1 MGAIGL
7 EYGSDATLEDLLR
20 SVDRPG
26 DFCVHGRLYAPM
38 PTLEVAGG
46 GMLAFPVPE
55 KQIHALIGAAE
66 RAPYGRGPETVV
78 DRSVRDCWQIGAER
92 IALSGGAWPETLA
105 GILDRAAS
113 GLGCPPERLEA
124 RLYKLLVYEPGGFFS
139 PHRDTEKA
147 PGMIGTLTISL
158 PVAGEGGE
166 LIVRHAGRETAV
178 DMNVSAPSELAFA
191 AFYAD
196 CPHEVRPVAAGHRL
210 SLVFNLCL
218 AADDD
223 ATGRQPPDYGTEA
236 DAIAG
241 RLDAWLR
248 EGGAPEKIVWLLDH
262 GYSEAGLS
270 FGTLKNG
277 DDARARVLSAA
288 VDRVGC
294 ELHAAIVHI
303 EEEGDAMYGVEYAG
317 GPGWDWGEEGVEE
330 LEIGELHDS
339 RHWLGGWAARDGAR
353 PELGEVAL
361 KPGELL
367 PRGALDDAVPDDRW
381 LHEATG
387 NAGASL
393 ERAWRRAA
401 LVVWPRSRTLTILA
415 GAGIGGAVAWLA
427 ERIERDGDGADIA
440 RLASEVVGI
449 WPAYRPDRDE
459 PSRARM
465 LGLLPAVGDGECLS
479 RFLFDVVV
487 PDYTGAENGELPAAI
502 EAVGPETGTRFLIAL
517 VDARLWRRPEE
528 LLALLRRLEDEGG
541 ASVGPSAGMVR
552 DAVRSVLHAVSEA
565 APRRPADPETDTED
579 GEARYGS
586 RLPQQALRDLF
597 VLGLRRDL
605 TDEADAAAGAI
616 ASVPRLSDPFRALP
630 AALEEMSDEPGLATT
645 QAFATLWRHAA
656 RSLLERSAAPPKAP
670 GHWRMAC
677 DVDCG
682 CEVCAGLRAFCADPA
697 ARVARFPLR
706 KELRAHLHRTIDFH
720 GLDID
725 HETERRGRPFTL
737 VCTKNRRS
745 HERRVA
751 EYSDDIGWMRR
762 LTDIAPD
769 DGRNADRAREIAGL
783 RAAVDASAG
792 T

>member
-1 MGAIGL
+1 M
-7 EYGSDATLEDLLR
+7 
-20 SVDRPG
+20 
-26 DFCVHGRLYAPM
+26 
-38 PTLEVAGG
+38 
-46 GMLAFPVPE
+46 
-55 KQIHALIGAAE
+55 
-66 RAPYGRGPETVV
+66 
-78 DRSVRDCWQIGAER
+78 
-92 IALSGGAWPETLA
+92 
-105 GILDRAAS
+105 
-113 GLGCPPERLEA
+113 
-124 RLYKLLVYEPGGFFS
+124 
-139 PHRDTEKA
+139 
-147 PGMIGTLTISL
+147 
-158 PVAGEGGE
+158 
-166 LIVRHAGRETAV
+166 
-178 DMNVSAPSELAFA
+178 
-191 AFYAD
+191 
-196 CPHEVRPVAAGHRL
+196 
-210 SLVFNLCL
+210 
-218 AADDD
+218 
-223 ATGRQPPDYGTEA
+223 
-236 DAIAG
+236 
-241 RLDAWLR
+241 
-248 EGGAPEKIVWLLDH
+248 
-262 GYSEAGLS
+262 
-270 FGTLKNG
+270 
-277 DDARARVLSAA
+277 
-288 VDRVGC
+288 
-294 ELHAAIVHI
+294 
-303 EEEGDAMYGVEYAG
+303 
-317 GPGWDWGEEGVEE
+317 
-330 LEIGELHDS
+330 
-339 RHWLGGWAARDGAR
+339 
-353 PELGEVAL
+353 
-361 KPGELL
+361 L

-401 LVVWPRSRTLTILA
+401 LVVWPRSRTLAILA

-459 PSRARM
+459 ASRARM

-479 RFLFDVVV
+479 RFLLDVVV
-487 PDYTGAENGELPAAI
+487 PDYTGVENGELPAAI
-502 EAVGPETGTRFLIAL
+502 EAVGPETGTRFLTAL
-517 VDARLWRRPEE
+517 VDARFWRKPEE

-706 KELRAHLHRTIDFH
+706 KELRAHLHRTIDSH

-783 RAAVDASAG
+783 RTAVDASARA
-792 T
+792 